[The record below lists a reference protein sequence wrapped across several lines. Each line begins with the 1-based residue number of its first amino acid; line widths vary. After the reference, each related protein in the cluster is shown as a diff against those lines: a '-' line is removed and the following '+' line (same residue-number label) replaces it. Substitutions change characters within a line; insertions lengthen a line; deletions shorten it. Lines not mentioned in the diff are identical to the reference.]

1 MERTDTKRTDTK
13 RTITKKA
20 AITLFVAAMAVAGSA
35 AAFWPQPTTACTAAN
50 EGTFETVYR
59 WTRWGEE
66 SFTYY
71 CGDGFWQI
79 FEHCDPRV
87 GYCVAY

>member
-1 MERTDTKRTDTK
+1 MKMPTKRVF
-13 RTITKKA
+13 TIALTVA
-20 AITLFVAAMAVAGSA
+20 AIVAAGSA
-35 AAFWPQPTTACTAAN
+35 AAFWPQPTTSCTAAN
-50 EGTFETVYR
+50 EGALETVYR

-71 CGDGFWQI
+71 CTGGSWQI

-87 GYCVAY
+87 GTCVAY